1 MENDA
6 FYIKEKVY
14 DVRYGNLFDEHMTYS
29 FIGFDNDT
37 AVSNKKYLNSNSFK
51 KKLKFSPLFIVHMK

>member
-1 MENDA
+1 MNSAKILKFNFKQFNRYLLFGLPLEDDK
-6 FYIKEKVY
+6 FYRTEKVY

-37 AVSNKKYLNSNSFK
+37 AVSYN
-51 KKLKFSPLFIVHMK
+51 